1 LCCPYHNKRKKQI
14 TMITVEKPAN
24 ETKRIEALNRYNIL
38 DTPPDGSFDRITKLA
53 ATIFDVPI
61 AIISLVDTERIWFK
75 SAHGLTVN
83 QIDRVPG
90 LCASAILSSDVYVIG
105 DACKDPR
112 SLANPLVAGEF
123 GLRFYAAAPLQTEDQ
138 CNLGTLCIIDK
149 TPRSLTEKEQKIL
162 KELADVVMD
171 EMELRLSLRNTVA
184 NVKKLTSDIGYHL
197 DDTMKQVETMG
208 GDEPKEKMLEYL
220 DASKTFLKHV
230 ENQLNIM

>member
-1 LCCPYHNKRKKQI
+1 
-14 TMITVEKPAN
+14 MITVEKPAN

>member
-1 LCCPYHNKRKKQI
+1 
-14 TMITVEKPAN
+14 MITVEKPAN

-53 ATIFDVPI
+53 ATIFEVPI

-90 LCASAILSSDVYVIG
+90 LCASAILSSDVYFIG

>member
-1 LCCPYHNKRKKQI
+1 
-14 TMITVEKPAN
+14 MITVEKPAN

-38 DTPPDGSFDRITKLA
+38 DTPPDGSFDRITKLV
-53 ATIFDVPI
+53 ATIFEVPI

-75 SAHGLTVN
+75 SAHGLSVN

-149 TPRSLTEKEQKIL
+149 KPRSLTEKEQKIL

-208 GDEPKEKMLEYL
+208 GNEPKEKMLEYL